1 MGEFTKR
8 ECKRE
13 AHCRWCDE
21 KIEKGQEMVTGY
33 SWRNRGMYIMFCLPC
48 AKKVGELSDGET

>member
-1 MGEFTKR
+1 MAEFSRR

-21 KIEKGQEMVTGY
+21 KIKKGQEMVTGY
-33 SWRNRGMYIMFCLPC
+33 SWRNRGMSIHFCLHC
-48 AKKVGELSDGET
+48 AYLIGRLADGET